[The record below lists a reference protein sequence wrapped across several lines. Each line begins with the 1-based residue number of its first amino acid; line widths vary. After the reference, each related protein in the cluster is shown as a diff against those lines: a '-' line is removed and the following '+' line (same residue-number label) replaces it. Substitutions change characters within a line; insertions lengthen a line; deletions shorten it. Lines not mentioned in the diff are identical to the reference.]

1 MQKLIVHLGTG
12 TVVDANECL
21 TIDTEKL
28 SVEQIAVFQFGSDSE
43 ISRLVSE
50 IGTPVSL

>member
-1 MQKLIVHLGTG
+1 MQKLVVHLGTG
-12 TVVDANECL
+12 TIIDASECL
-21 TIDTEKL
+21 VIDTEKL

>member
-12 TVVDANECL
+12 TVVDTSECL
-21 TIDTEKL
+21 MIDTEKL
-28 SVEQIAVFQFGSDSE
+28 SVEQIAVLQFGSDSE